1 MNMKRILIVALTAAV
16 VASGCAKPWTDTE
29 KGAAIGAGAGAAV
42 GALATK
48 NRTKGALIG
57 AVGGGLVGAAVGNYM
72 DKQKQDLDKALAKE
86 RESGSINVTKLE
98 NHSVK
103 ITMTGQTAFETGST
117 SIKPAFN
124 TTMDKLADIVNRYGK
139 TSLTVVGHTD
149 HKGTTE
155 GNQKLSEARAHA
167 VGQYLRDKGVKDV
180 RVVEIGKG
188 EVEPIASNDTEE
200 GRRMNRRVEILVE
213 PVVAN

>member
-1 MNMKRILIVALTAAV
+1 MKQCCVIALTLIILL
-16 VASGCAKPWTDTE
+16 SGCAKPWTDTQ
-29 KGAAIGAGAGAAV
+29 KGAAIGTGAGAAI
-42 GALATK
+42 GALASK

-72 DKQKQDLDKALAKE
+72 DKQKQDLEKALSKE
-86 RESGSINVTKLE
+86 RDSGSIAVTKLE

-103 ITMTGQTAFETGST
+103 ITMTGQTAFETGSAT
-117 SIKPAFN
+117 IKPAFN
-124 TTMDKLADIVNRYGK
+124 STMDKLADVVNRYGK

-155 GNQKLSEARAHA
+155 ANQKLSEQRAHA
-167 VGQYLRDKGVKDV
+167 VGQYLRSKGVNEL

-188 EVEPIASNDTEE
+188 EVEPRATNDTEE

-213 PVVAN
+213 PVIAE